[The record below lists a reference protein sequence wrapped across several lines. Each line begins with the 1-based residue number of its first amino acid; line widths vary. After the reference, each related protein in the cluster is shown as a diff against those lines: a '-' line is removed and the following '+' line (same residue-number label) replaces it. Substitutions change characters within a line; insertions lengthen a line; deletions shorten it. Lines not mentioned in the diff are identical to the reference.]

1 MTPKVKIGKI
11 KSREVFGARK
21 KGTFQ
26 GYYTY
31 RVMQSFIL
39 FKGQVK
45 VSNELYCLE
54 LGKKGGSRGQNE
66 FEMKLYHF
74 FQKYKVTRRKNDFI
88 KQQSKRTQWK

>member
-1 MTPKVKIGKI
+1 M
-11 KSREVFGARK
+11 FGARK

-26 GYYTY
+26 RNYIY
-31 RVMQSFIL
+31 RVMQSFNL

-45 VSNELYCLE
+45 VSNELYCPE
-54 LGKKGGSRGQNE
+54 LSKKGGSRGQNE

-74 FQKYKVTRRKNDFI
+74 FQKCKVTRRKNEFI

>member
-1 MTPKVKIGKI
+1 MTRKLKIGKI

-26 GYYTY
+26 RYYTY

-39 FKGQVK
+39 FKGLVK
-45 VSNELYCLE
+45 ISNALICLE
-54 LGKKGGSRGQNE
+54 LSKKGGSRGQNA

-74 FQKYKVTRRKNDFI
+74 FQKCKVTRGKNEFT
-88 KQQSKRTQWK
+88 KQQSRRTQ